1 MERIAISLA
10 GHTNLGK
17 TTLARTLLRKDI
29 GVVDNRPHVTD
40 VADGHVLAKDDR
52 AEIVLWDLPGF
63 GDSVRLKKRL
73 AQTGIMAWLQST
85 FDRWADR
92 PLWCSQKCLE
102 NARNDADI
110 VLYLVDANADPA
122 TSAAVRAE
130 MEVLNLIQK
139 PVIALLNQT
148 GIPDE
153 ERDAALSQS
162 WMHALSEFSYLRG
175 ALPLDGW
182 MRCWVHESVLF
193 ERIAAILPSEKKTH
207 FERLISAWQEQH
219 HQQVF
224 ERAVQILAMALAETA
239 RDGAVVAKESLLET
253 IAGKLSSK
261 PSAQVEVARADLVK
275 SLVNRSRKGMEEI
288 LKVHQI
294 EGMPKDRVDS
304 MVEGLSAKDPN
315 APPEVWAVL
324 GGIGSGALAGV
335 WADVHAG
342 GMTFGGGAVLGA
354 IVGGVSAYALGQG
367 YKKIKGDDGQTRIQ
381 WNKDFLIDEW
391 KASAMRYMMIA
402 HYGRGQGSWQEPIPE
417 SWPTRWQALIE
428 QWTKAHEK
436 EIAQALIATDAE
448 AISDLFKSMIQ
459 QILHQLYPQFETL
472 PQRKSNRNF

>member
-40 VADGHVLAKDDR
+40 VADGHVLANDDR

-85 FDRWADR
+85 FDRWTDR

-162 WMHALSEFSYLRG
+162 WMHALSEFSFLRG

-182 MRCWVHESVLF
+182 MRCWVQESVLF
-193 ERIAAILPSEKKTH
+193 ERIGAILPSEKKTH

-224 ERAVQILAMALAETA
+224 ERAVDILAQALAETA
-239 RDGAVVAKESLLET
+239 RDGSVVAKESLLET
-253 IAGKLSSK
+253 IAGKLSGK
-261 PSAQVEVARADLVK
+261 PSPQVEAARADLVK
-275 SLVNRSRKGMEEI
+275 SLVNRSRKAMEEI

-381 WNKDFLIDEW
+381 WNNDFLIDEW

-417 SWPTRWQALIE
+417 SWPSRWQALIE
-428 QWTKAHEK
+428 QWTKEHQKDVAN
-436 EIAQALIATDAE
+436 ALTAADAE
-448 AISDLFKSMIQ
+448 AISGLLKSLIQ
-459 QILHQLYPQFETL
+459 QILHQLYPQFESL
-472 PQRKSNRNF
+472 PQRNSVETP